1 MTIEQ
6 IEKYAKDNNIPI
18 MQEEGIN
25 FLTNFIKKNNIVS
38 ILEIGSAIGYS
49 AIKMANVSTN
59 VNVVTIERDVER
71 YRLAVSNIEDNG
83 LSSRITILNIDALD
97 FDTNDKFDLIFID
110 GAKGKYIDFFLLFE
124 KNLKSNGYI
133 ITDNIN
139 FHGLTNMNSNEMTKN
154 QYKIATKINLYR
166 QFLID
171 NKDYETVFHNIGDG
185 IAISKKR

>member
-59 VNVVTIERDVER
+59 VNVMTIERDVER
-71 YRLAVSNIEDNG
+71 YRLAVSNIEDNN

-97 FDTNDKFDLIFID
+97 FNTNDKFDLIFVD

>member
-59 VNVVTIERDVER
+59 VNVVTIERDAER
-71 YRLAVSNIEDNG
+71 YRLAVSNIEDND
-83 LSSRITILNIDALD
+83 LSSRITILNIDALN
-97 FDTNDKFDLIFID
+97 FNTNDKFDLIFVD

-171 NKDYETVFHNIGDG
+171 NKDYETIFHNIGDG